1 MIVDNTAVVTG
12 ASSGIGA
19 AAAAG
24 LARHG
29 YRIIALGRSRE
40 RMAQTIAAIRA
51 ETPDAPID
59 TVFGDLAVMADA
71 ARMARDIAALTP
83 RIDRLI
89 LNAGG
94 HLAAREETV
103 DGLEATFAGNHLGHF
118 LLTTRLLPL
127 LPRHE
132 GAQIIAT
139 SSVGHKMAGTIDWD
153 DLQSRKRYQ
162 PSRAYGLAKLCNI
175 LFVRELATRLADD
188 GIAANA
194 VHPGVIASNFFA
206 TTPGY
211 MRFVLRLIEPLMG
224 TPETGA
230 DTIVWLAT
238 DPAVAGETG
247 LYWAKRKRAAMSPQ
261 AADPANARRLWE
273 ASEALVAQTGA

>member
-1 MIVDNTAVVTG
+1 MDRTAVVTG

-19 AAAAG
+19 AIAAE
-24 LARHG
+24 LARRG
-29 YRIIALGRSRE
+29 YRVVALGRSRE
-40 RMAQTIAAIRA
+40 RMARSVAAIRRA
-51 ETPDAPID
+51 APDTRID
-59 TVFGDLAVMADA
+59 TVFGDLAVMAEA
-71 ARMARDIAALTP
+71 ARMAREIAALTP

-94 HLAAREETV
+94 HLAAREETA
-103 DGLEATFAGNHLGHF
+103 DGFEATFAGNHLGHF

-139 SSVGHKMAGTIDWD
+139 SSYGHKMAGAIDWD
-153 DLQSRKRYQ
+153 DLQSRRSYR
-162 PSRAYGLAKLCNI
+162 PSRVYGLAKLCNI
-175 LFVRELATRLADD
+175 LFARELATRLAGD

-211 MRFVLRLIEPLMG
+211 MRAVLRLIAPFMG
-224 TPETGA
+224 TPEAGA

-238 DPAVAGETG
+238 DPAAAGETG
-247 LYWAKRKRAAMSPQ
+247 GYWAKRKRAHMSAQ
-261 AADPANARRLWE
+261 AADPGNARRLWE
-273 ASEALVAQTGA
+273 ESETLVARTGA

>member
-1 MIVDNTAVVTG
+1 MEKTAVVTG

-19 AAAAG
+19 AVALG

-29 YRIIALGRSRE
+29 YRIVALGRDAG
-40 RMAQTIAAIRA
+40 RMARSVAAILA
-51 ETPDAPID
+51 KSPDARID

-71 ARMARDIAALTP
+71 ARMAREIAALTP

-103 DGLEATFAGNHLGHF
+103 DGFEATFAGNHLGHF
-118 LLTTRLLPL
+118 LLATRLLPL

-132 GAQIIAT
+132 GARIVAT

-153 DLQSRKRYQ
+153 DLQSRKAYR
-162 PSRAYGLAKLCNI
+162 PWRVYGLAKLCNI
-175 LFVRELATRLADD
+175 LFARELATRLASD
-188 GIAANA
+188 GITANA
-194 VHPGVIASNFFA
+194 VHPGVIASNFLA

-211 MRFVLRLIEPLMG
+211 MRAVLRLIAPLIG
-224 TPETGA
+224 TPAAGA

-238 DPAVAGETG
+238 DPAAAGETG
-247 LYWAKRKRAAMSPQ
+247 GYWAKRRRAAMSAQ

-273 ASEALVAQTGA
+273 ESERLIAQTGA

>member
-1 MIVDNTAVVTG
+1 MEKTAIVTG

-19 AAAAG
+19 AAAAA
-24 LARHG
+24 LARRG
-29 YRIIALGRSRE
+29 YRVIALGRSRE
-40 RMAQTIAAIRA
+40 RMARSIAGIRA
-51 ETPDAPID
+51 AAPEARVE
-59 TVFGDLAVMADA
+59 TVFGDLAIMADA
-71 ARMARDIAALTP
+71 ARMARAIAALTP

-103 DGLEATFAGNHLGHF
+103 DGFEATFAGNHLGHF

-127 LPRHE
+127 LPRHD
-132 GAQIIAT
+132 GAQIITT
-139 SSVGHKMAGTIDWD
+139 SSVGHKMAGRIDWD
-153 DLQSRKRYQ
+153 DLQSRGSYR
-162 PSRAYGLAKLCNI
+162 PSRVYGLAKLCNI
-175 LFVRELATRLADD
+175 LFARELATRLAGD

-211 MRFVLRLIEPLMG
+211 MRAVLRLIAPLMG
-224 TPETGA
+224 TPDAGA

-238 DPAVAGETG
+238 DPAATGETG
-247 LYWAKRKRAAMSPQ
+247 GYWAKRKRAAMSAQ

-273 ASEALVAQTGA
+273 ESERLIARTGA

>member
-1 MIVDNTAVVTG
+1 MDQTAVVTG

-24 LARHG
+24 LAQRG
-29 YRIIALGRSRE
+29 YRVIALGRSRE
-40 RMAQTIAAIRA
+40 RMAQSVAAIRSQ
-51 ETPDAPID
+51 TPGAPVD

-71 ARMARDIAALTP
+71 ARMAREIAALTP

-94 HLAAREETV
+94 HLAAREETA

-118 LLTTRLLPL
+118 LLTMRLLPL

-139 SSVGHKMAGTIDWD
+139 SSVGHKMTGPIDWD
-153 DLQSRKRYQ
+153 DLQSRRHYR
-162 PSRAYGLAKLCNI
+162 PSRVYGLAKLCNI
-175 LFVRELATRLADD
+175 LFVRELAVRLAGD
-188 GIAANA
+188 GITANA

-211 MRFVLRLIEPLMG
+211 MRAVLRLIAPLIG
-224 TPETGA
+224 TPEAGA

-238 DPAVAGETG
+238 DPAAAGETG
-247 LYWAKRKRAAMSPQ
+247 GYWAKRKRASMSAQ

-273 ASEALVAQTGA
+273 ESEALVARTGA